1 MLFHNSNSWARQNP
15 IPASIQ
21 SDLADT
27 KKNSQKLS
35 SRSDELQRQVDFLA
49 MANQALFEL
58 VSAKLGI
65 TEGDVLE
72 RMKEIDGRDGKVDG
86 KMAGI
91 TTLCPQ
97 CGRIANTAKN
107 NCIYCG
113 ALIDTGHLFQKGR

>member
-49 MANQALFEL
+49 MANQARFEL